1 MPPAELFY
9 SFLLTQIFT
18 SLFESSAVNEEADEK
33 KVSLL
38 PKATQ
43 KINEEDLQKN
53 ITQNNFTIYF
63 PFFFPLRFDLLIIF
77 LKNFSCIIFSI
88 FFFKKKFFPFFKPF

>member
-43 KINEEDLQKN
+43 KINEEDLQKKLLHKT
-53 ITQNNFTIYF
+53 IFTIYHIHVRGKAG
-63 PFFFPLRFDLLIIF
+63 LIF
-77 LKNFSCIIFSI
+77 LYCAIVVISLHYSRIERIYMAWF
-88 FFFKKKFFPFFKPF
+88 

>member
-53 ITQNNFTIYF
+53 YYTKQFLQFT
-63 PFFFPLRFDLLIIF
+63 F
-77 LKNFSCIIFSI
+77 L
-88 FFFKKKFFPFFKPF
+88 FFPFF

>member
-43 KINEEDLQKN
+43 KISEEDFRKKILHKTILQL
-53 ITQNNFTIYF
+53 TFLS
-63 PFFFPLRFDLLIIF
+63 FFP
-77 LKNFSCIIFSI
+77 S
-88 FFFKKKFFPFFKPF
+88 

>member
-43 KINEEDLQKN
+43 KISEEDFRKKYYTKQFSNL
-53 ITQNNFTIYF
+53 
-63 PFFFPLRFDLLIIF
+63 FFYL
-77 LKNFSCIIFSI
+77 FSLEV
-88 FFFKKKFFPFFKPF
+88 

>member
-53 ITQNNFTIYF
+53 YYTKQFLQFTF
-63 PFFFPLRFDLLIIF
+63 LFFSPFF
-77 LKNFSCIIFSI
+77 
-88 FFFKKKFFPFFKPF
+88 

>member
-43 KINEEDLQKN
+43 K
-53 ITQNNFTIYF
+53 
-63 PFFFPLRFDLLIIF
+63 
-77 LKNFSCIIFSI
+77 
-88 FFFKKKFFPFFKPF
+88 KK

>member
-53 ITQNNFTIYF
+53 ITQNNFYNLLFFFFSPSLKKNIF
-63 PFFFPLRFDLLIIF
+63 FLLFFPLFCLP
-77 LKNFSCIIFSI
+77 N
-88 FFFKKKFFPFFKPF
+88 

>member
-43 KINEEDLQKN
+43 KINEEDLQKKYY
-53 ITQNNFTIYF
+53 TKQFLQFTF
-63 PFFFPLRFDLLIIF
+63 LLTTT
-77 LKNFSCIIFSI
+77 LAGHLTR
-88 FFFKKKFFPFFKPF
+88 

>member
-53 ITQNNFTIYF
+53 YYTKQFLQFTF
-63 PFFFPLRFDLLIIF
+63 LFFPPFF
-77 LKNFSCIIFSI
+77 
-88 FFFKKKFFPFFKPF
+88 

>member
-43 KINEEDLQKN
+43 KINEEDFRKKILHK
-53 ITQNNFTIYF
+53 TIF
-63 PFFFPLRFDLLIIF
+63 QFIFLSFFP
-77 LKNFSCIIFSI
+77 
-88 FFFKKKFFPFFKPF
+88 

>member
-1 MPPAELFY
+1 MPPAELFS

-43 KINEEDLQKN
+43 KINEEDLQKK
-53 ITQNNFTIYF
+53 ILHKTIFTIYF
-63 PFFFPLRFDLLIIF
+63 
-77 LKNFSCIIFSI
+77 S
-88 FFFKKKFFPFFKPF
+88 FFPFF

>member
-63 PFFFPLRFDLLIIF
+63 SFFTLL
-77 LKNFSCIIFSI
+77 LKKII
-88 FFFKKKFFPFFKPF
+88 FFFNIFFQFLKTL